1 MNYFHLSQ
9 VIVNHSSTLLSTG
22 TFSPMCTRNN
32 EYDFDSSD
40 QTILKSEQHT
50 PQTKILKRSAS
61 NSSTL

>member
-1 MNYFHLSQ
+1 
-9 VIVNHSSTLLSTG
+9 
-22 TFSPMCTRNN
+22 MCTRNN